1 MFNEDEELK
10 GEEVVEGEQDM
21 DTHWTKYLRKN
32 SLNKSWKCLKLLYV
46 DDGDDNFITSS
57 LC

>member
-32 SLNKSWKCLKLLYV
+32 
-46 DDGDDNFITSS
+46 FPI
-57 LC
+57 LCTFEKFSQ